1 MHETYDARHDQ
12 IQQTLMDSDDLRR
25 PEPRRDGGPGPL
37 DDRATVARLRATAP
51 NRRHFCLQAGLEPG
65 PVAYARVNAALQR
78 FGLPRYPAPRRHAA

>member
-1 MHETYDARHDQ
+1 MYDATEDMF
-12 IQQTLMDSDDLRR
+12 QQTLLGSDELRH
-25 PEPRRDGGPGPL
+25 PEPRHDGGQGPL

-78 FGLPRYPAPRRHAA
+78 FGLPLYPAGARRAA